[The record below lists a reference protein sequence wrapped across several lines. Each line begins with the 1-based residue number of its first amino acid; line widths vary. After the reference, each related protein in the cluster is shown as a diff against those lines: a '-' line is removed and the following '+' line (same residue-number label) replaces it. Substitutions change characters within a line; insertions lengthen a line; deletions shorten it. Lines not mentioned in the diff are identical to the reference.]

1 MLYEEKDIKVEENN
15 DNLIFQQI
23 IFFYEKGKKNN
34 DYIKALFLH
43 HLLDFFKETYVD
55 INDIELVFEKFLEDK
70 IPFSITDSEG
80 KEVNFKEELNEIFHL
95 IRRNKQELLYDIKS

>member
-1 MLYEEKDIKVEENN
+1 MFYEENDIKAEENN
-15 DNLIFQQI
+15 DNVIFKQLK
-23 IFFYEKGKKNN
+23 FFYEKGKKNN

-43 HLLDFFKETYVD
+43 HLLDFFKDTYID

-80 KEVNFKEELNEIFHL
+80 KEVNFKKELNEIFQL
-95 IRRNKQELLYDIKS
+95 IRKNKPELLYDIKS